1 MRARTNAKDFS
12 KIPNN
17 KINSSF
23 LKQSEILRMKP
34 DGFRRI
40 SIQTDV
46 EFGGVTQALG
56 AGLHPLSSRVTNTI
70 FEGEKGVEDEESLWG
85 VSESVSSSI
94 LPKRR
99 MKHKIQDSV

>member
-1 MRARTNAKDFS
+1 MRTHTKDLS
-12 KIPNN
+12 KTKNN
-17 KINSSF
+17 KICSNF

-46 EFGGVTQALG
+46 EFGGGMAGTQALG

-70 FEGEKGVEDEESLWG
+70 FEDENTVEDEEESLMG
-85 VSESVSSSI
+85 FSESASSSI

-99 MKHKIQDSV
+99 MKQK